1 MHKVWLWL
9 HSDTVEKWSD
19 DMKLRLNHAVATICC
34 LVFGSGIAQAD
45 TFDLDCV
52 IKGEAALGIIDTNA
66 VEQKVFGEKV
76 ESLSISDERVVI
88 GFKREQIIVNRAD
101 RTVFVDGKVME
112 NTTCEVKNYKVV
124 AASEQQLST
133 QADSAVSSSELG
145 EIKKSLMMLEDENK
159 KLRELL
165 DGILDVVEYMADRD
179 ASTSE
184 KVLEKLKGL
193 VD

>member
-1 MHKVWLWL
+1 
-9 HSDTVEKWSD
+9 
-19 DMKLRLNHAVATICC
+19 MKLRLNHAVATICC

-52 IKGEAALGIIDTNA
+52 INGNPILGILDTNA
-66 VEQKVFGEKV
+66 EEQNAFGIKID
-76 ESLSISDERVVI
+76 SLSVSDERVVI
-88 GFKREQIIVNRAD
+88 FNKEEGQLVVNRVD
-101 RTVFVDGKVME
+101 ETVFLDGQQMDG
-112 NTTCEVKNYKVV
+112 TCEVKNYKVV
-124 AASEQQLST
+124 AASEQQLSA

-145 EIKKSLMMLEDENK
+145 KIKKSLMILEEENK

-179 ASTSE
+179 ASNSE